1 MEFDIFGNAIID
13 SRSLTRIKIDELW
26 DRYCGLF
33 GVCFSLDDFAL
44 AEEDMLNLISRS
56 IEENQDYLSN
66 FALSNNQN
74 EDEREKLIY
83 DVASGDSTELL
94 EKAYNDLGLFNFN
107 LEEQYMILKMIY
119 GYIKNDE
126 EKMSTSFSTLMSELK
141 QKDVSELLEVANEF
155 QWWPA
160 EITELR
166 KIRYNLLH
174 NEKNKNIVDEHTV
187 DDIKKKLERIY
198 RLIQVTNYKYI
209 RREKVLNEYNIL
221 QNDIKKVCDSLSKNY
236 FLETPDKTEEVSE
249 NGLIFGKD
257 GFSEITT
264 FEMKPFSEIKN

>member
-1 MEFDIFGNAIID
+1 M
-13 SRSLTRIKIDELW
+13 
-26 DRYCGLF
+26 
-33 GVCFSLDDFAL
+33 
-44 AEEDMLNLISRS
+44 
-56 IEENQDYLSN
+56 SN

-83 DVASGDSTELL
+83 DIARGDSAELL
-94 EKAYNDLGLFNFN
+94 GKAYNDLGLFNYN
-107 LEEQYMILKMIY
+107 LDEQYMILKMIY

-126 EKMSTSFSTLMSELK
+126 EKVSTSFSTLMSELK

-249 NGLIFGKD
+249 NGLIPGKD